1 MAFELFNL
9 HEEREINRM
18 FTELEKP
25 ENLYAI
31 TDNQKPAIRK
41 VARERG
47 IRVSIIT
54 MRDNRYKVSVK
65 KS

>member
-9 HEEREINRM
+9 NEEREINRM

-41 VARERG
+41 VARECG
-47 IRVSIIT
+47 IRASIIT
-54 MRDNRYKVSVK
+54 MRDNRYKVSIK